1 MTRNLLSYW
10 LIFTTLLLSTLLA
23 PSLPP
28 IPLSSELN
36 GILSASKIELPS
48 FSPLIG
54 NAKEVKQAAH
64 ELITQ
69 TQKARIAIAS
79 HVLSAS
85 HPAEAP
91 SAVKHARK
99 LQDEFMDHVQ
109 QHLNSQLDQVRKS
122 GGKVEDLEWELHR
135 GFATGVVESKPP
147 AFTQSVL
154 KPEKTTTDKGR
165 MEKVKAALEN
175 LNPVAAIRRFRIRRV
190 LRKMS
195 STPAS
200 PSIPPTENPIPRNV
214 DQLRA
219 TLSSMTA
226 LRSIQS
232 SSAAA
237 DAKDAAAAQKIESTL
252 PIQSNVVLEEPLKKP
267 AKMVKNKKKVEP
279 WDEIWIGGKWTSTY
293 NQRNRVDD
301 WSDIPIPGMA

>member
-23 PSLPP
+23 LSLPP
-28 IPLSSELN
+28 VPLSSEL
-36 GILSASKIELPS
+36 GHILSAAEIQLPS
-48 FSPLIG
+48 FSSLIG

-99 LQDEFMDHVQ
+99 LQDEFMDLVQ
-109 QHLNSQLDQVRKS
+109 QLLHSQLDQVRKS

-135 GFATGVVESKPP
+135 GFATGVVKSKLP

-154 KPEKTTTDKGR
+154 KPEKTTTGKGR

-200 PSIPPTENPIPRNV
+200 PSISPTENPIPRNV

-226 LRSIQS
+226 LHSIQS
-232 SSAAA
+232 STAAA

-252 PIQSNVVLEEPLKKP
+252 PIQSNVVLEKSLKKP
-267 AKMVKNKKKVEP
+267 AKMVKNKKVEP
-279 WDEIWIGGKWTSTY
+279 WDEPWTGGRWTRTY
-293 NQRNRVDD
+293 QKNRVDD